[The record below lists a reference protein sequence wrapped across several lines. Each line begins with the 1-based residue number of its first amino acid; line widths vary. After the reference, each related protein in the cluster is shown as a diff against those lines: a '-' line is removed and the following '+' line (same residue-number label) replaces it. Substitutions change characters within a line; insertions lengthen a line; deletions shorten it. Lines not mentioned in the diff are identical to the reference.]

1 MNNLTETTTASTVSV
16 TLSENEAYLTKTVCE
31 RIANDCRIMQD
42 DTDEIRYSS
51 RIFNLSGSEIA
62 ELYEIVRKI
71 RISLGYK

>member
-1 MNNLTETTTASTVSV
+1 
-16 TLSENEAYLTKTVCE
+16 
-31 RIANDCRIMQD
+31 MQG

-71 RISLGYK
+71 RISLGYKNEISLGGKELNTNRYEQGNKRRNFA

>member
-1 MNNLTETTTASTVSV
+1 
-16 TLSENEAYLTKTVCE
+16 
-31 RIANDCRIMQD
+31 MQG

-71 RISLGYK
+71 RISLGYKNEISLGGK